1 MFGVKNV
8 LADGGYSGEKF
19 AKSVQEI
26 LGCIVEI
33 AKRNTL
39 HTFTVIP
46 KRWVV
51 ERSFVWIEKCRR
63 LWKIAKEN
71 YYKPEY
77 GGSCFYC
84 ATFEK
89 ILNRL

>member
-8 LADGGYSGEKF
+8 LADGGYPGEKF

-51 ERSFVWIEKCRR
+51 ERSFALFQKYLDDYERGLLLKITIE
-63 LWKIAKEN
+63 
-71 YYKPEY
+71 
-77 GGSCFYC
+77 
-84 ATFEK
+84 
-89 ILNRL
+89 ILSSPA